1 MNVALSFVVLTLLMV
16 VAVLGVL
23 VWSLWRP
30 PVQAA
35 ADAHEQANAQ
45 VYRDQSADLA
55 REHALGHLNDAEY
68 AQALEELKLRLR
80 DDWASGPVQ
89 AQSGV
94 INRPRKTVLALCMM
108 LPVCAVLLYGA
119 WGSPMGLDPAALAR
133 SAPDEGPN
141 ATVTPEKIAQM
152 VGQLERRLQ
161 DEPNNVDAWVM
172 LARLQRSQEKFPA
185 SEKSFAKALAMTPD
199 DDLAVERAEVV
210 AQVQGGDFSGEPWAV
225 INRILKANPNQNNAL
240 LLAGSASFSEGRF
253 AQAIQYWERVR
264 ASLPPQSEDINA
276 LDSAL
281 AQARERLAPGRAS
294 DQISS
299 AGRASDRISSA
310 GRASDQPPSSGRSSA
325 QPSTQG
331 GASAPPAP
339 PASPSPPT
347 SVAGARLSGRVS
359 LAPELAAQTSPSDT
373 VFIYATPAQGGRM
386 PLAIVRT
393 TVAALPFDFVLDDS
407 QAMGPQSKLSSASEV
422 VLKARISKTGQAMA
436 QPGELGVS
444 VGPIKNPS
452 SQLSLVIR
460 GPMP

>member
-1 MNVALSFVVLTLLMV
+1 VNVALSFVVLTLLMV

-68 AQALEELKLRLR
+68 AQAQEELKLRLR
-80 DDWASGPVQ
+80 DDWVSGPVQ
-89 AQSGV
+89 AHGGV
-94 INRPRKTVLALCMM
+94 THRPRKTVLALCLM

-119 WGSPMGLDPAALAR
+119 WGSPMGLDPSALAR

-185 SEKSFAKALAMTPD
+185 SEKSFAKALTLTPD

-294 DQISS
+294 AQLPDS
-299 AGRASDRISSA
+299 GRASAQSPDT
-310 GRASDQPPSSGRSSA
+310 GRTSA
-325 QPSTQG
+325 QP
-331 GASAPPAP
+331 
-339 PASPSPPT
+339 ASPP
-347 SVAGARLSGRVS
+347 SVSNARIAGRVS
-359 LAPELAAQTSPSDT
+359 LAPELVTQTSPSDT

-444 VGPIKNPS
+444 LGPIKNPS
-452 SQLSLVIR
+452 NQLSLVIR
-460 GPMP
+460 GPLP

>member
-68 AQALEELKLRLR
+68 AQAQEELKLRLR
-80 DDWASGPVQ
+80 DDWVSGPVQ
-89 AQSGV
+89 AHGGV
-94 INRPRKTVLALCMM
+94 THRPRKTVLALCLM

-185 SEKSFAKALAMTPD
+185 SEKSFAKALTLTPD

-294 DQISS
+294 AQLPDL
-299 AGRASDRISSA
+299 GRASAQSPDT
-310 GRASDQPPSSGRSSA
+310 GRASA
-325 QPSTQG
+325 Q
-331 GASAPPAP
+331 
-339 PASPSPPT
+339 PASPP
-347 SVAGARLSGRVS
+347 SVSNARIAGRVS
-359 LAPELAAQTSPSDT
+359 LAPELVAQTSPNDT

-444 VGPIKNPS
+444 LGPIKNPS
-452 SQLSLVIR
+452 NQLSLVIR
-460 GPMP
+460 GPLP

>member
-1 MNVALSFVVLTLLMV
+1 VNVALSFVALTLLLV

-30 PVQAA
+30 PVRAA
-35 ADAHEQANAQ
+35 ANAHEEANAQ
-45 VYRDQSADLA
+45 VYREQSADLA
-55 REHALGHLNDAEY
+55 REHALGHLNDAEH

-80 DDWASGPVQ
+80 DDWVSGPVQ
-89 AQSGV
+89 AQAGV
-94 INRPRKTVLALCMM
+94 SDRPRKTVLALCLM
-108 LPVCAVLLYGA
+108 LPVCAVLLYGT
-119 WGSPMGLDPAALAR
+119 WGSPMGLDPAALA
-133 SAPDEGPN
+133 SAAPDDGPN

-161 DEPNNVDAWVM
+161 DEPNNMDAWVM
-172 LARLQRSQEKFPA
+172 LARLQRSQEKFAA
-185 SEKSFAKALAMTPD
+185 SEKSFAKALAITAD

-225 INRILKANPNQNNAL
+225 IKRILKANPNQNNAL

-294 DQISS
+294 DQP
-299 AGRASDRISSA
+299 AHPARA
-310 GRASDQPPSSGRSSA
+310 SA
-325 QPSTQG
+325 QPSNA
-331 GASAPPAP
+331 ASANAQPSPSASLTP
-339 PASPSPPT
+339 PASG
-347 SVAGARLSGRVS
+347 GAAARISGRVS

-444 VGPIKNPS
+444 MGPIKNQA

-460 GPMP
+460 GQMP

>member
-1 MNVALSFVVLTLLMV
+1 MNVALTFVVLTLLLV
-16 VAVLGVL
+16 VAVLALL
-23 VWSLWRP
+23 VWSLWRRP
-30 PVQAA
+30 AA
-35 ADAHEQANAQ
+35 APVDAHEQANAQ

-55 REHALGHLNDAEY
+55 RELALGHMSEAEH

-80 DDWASGPVQ
+80 DDSLSSPDVATAGASDK
-89 AQSGV
+89 
-94 INRPRKTVLALCMM
+94 PRKTVLALCLL
-108 LPVCAVLLYGA
+108 LPVCAVLLYGSL
-119 WGSPMGLDPAALAR
+119 GTPLGLDPAALAR

-172 LARLQRSQEKFPA
+172 LARLQRSQEKFAA
-185 SEKSFAKALAMTPD
+185 SDKSFAKALSLTPD
-199 DDLAVERAEVV
+199 DDLAIERAEVL
-210 AQVQGGDFSGEPWAV
+210 AQIQGGDFSGEPWAV

-240 LLAGSASFSEGRF
+240 LLAGSASFAEGRF

-264 ASLPPQSEDINA
+264 ASLPPQSEDLNA

-294 DQISS
+294 AQLS
-299 AGRASDRISSA
+299 ASGRASAQPPPAGSA
-310 GRASDQPPSSGRSSA
+310 SAQPPSA
-325 QPSTQG
+325 AST
-331 GASAPPAP
+331 AP
-339 PASPSPPT
+339 
-347 SVAGARLSGRVS
+347 ARISGRVS
-359 LAPELAAQTSPSDT
+359 LAPELAAQTSPGDT

-407 QAMGPQSKLSSASEV
+407 QAMGPQTKLSSASEV
-422 VLKARISKTGQAMA
+422 VLKARISKTGQAMP
-436 QPGELGVS
+436 QPGEFGVS
-444 VGPIKNPS
+444 IGPIKN
-452 SQLSLVIR
+452 QTNQVSLVIR

>member
-1 MNVALSFVVLTLLMV
+1 
-16 VAVLGVL
+16 
-23 VWSLWRP
+23 
-30 PVQAA
+30 
-35 ADAHEQANAQ
+35 
-45 VYRDQSADLA
+45 
-55 REHALGHLNDAEY
+55 
-68 AQALEELKLRLR
+68 
-80 DDWASGPVQ
+80 
-89 AQSGV
+89 
-94 INRPRKTVLALCMM
+94 
-108 LPVCAVLLYGA
+108 
-119 WGSPMGLDPAALAR
+119 LDPSALAR

-152 VGQLERRLQ
+152 AGQLERRLQ

-185 SEKSFAKALAMTPD
+185 SEKSFAKALALTPD

-294 DQISS
+294 DQPPVTGSASAQSS
-299 AGRASDRISSA
+299 NAGAA
-310 GRASDQPPSSGRSSA
+310 SA
-325 QPSTQG
+325 QPPVSTG
-331 GASAPPAP
+331 TSNNPP
-339 PASPSPPT
+339 PAST
-347 SVAGARLSGRVS
+347 AAARIAGRVS
-359 LAPELAAQTSPSDT
+359 LAPELLAQTSPSDT
-373 VFIYATPAQGGRM
+373 VFVYATPAQGGRM

-444 VGPIKNPS
+444 LGPIKNPS
-452 SQLSLVIR
+452 NQLSLVIR
-460 GPMP
+460 GPLP

>member
-1 MNVALSFVVLTLLMV
+1 VNVALSFVALTLLMV

-30 PVQAA
+30 PVLAA
-35 ADAHEQANAQ
+35 ADAHEEANAQ

-80 DDWASGPVQ
+80 DDWVSGPVQ
-89 AQSGV
+89 APTVASD
-94 INRPRKTVLALCMM
+94 RPRKTVLALCLM
-108 LPVCAVLLYGA
+108 LPVCAVLLYGT

-133 SAPDEGPN
+133 SAPDDGPN

-161 DEPNNVDAWVM
+161 DEPNNVDVWVM

-185 SEKSFAKALAMTPD
+185 SEKSFAKALALTPD

-210 AQVQGGDFSGEPWAV
+210 AQLQGGDFSGEPWAV
-225 INRILKANPNQNNAL
+225 INRILKAKPNQNNAL

-253 AQAIQYWERVR
+253 AQAIQHWERVR

-299 AGRASDRISSA
+299 AGRASDQSLA
-310 GRASDQPPSSGRSSA
+310 TGRASDQASNSASASA
-325 QPSTQG
+325 QPAFPT
-331 GASAPPAP
+331 
-339 PASPSPPT
+339 SPSTPT
-347 SVAGARLSGRVS
+347 SVAAARIAGRVS

-444 VGPIKNPS
+444 VGPVKNPS

>member
-1 MNVALSFVVLTLLMV
+1 MNVALSFVALTLLMV

-55 REHALGHLNDAEY
+55 REHGLGHLNDAEY

-80 DDWASGPVQ
+80 DDWVSGPVQ
-89 AQSGV
+89 AHGGV
-94 INRPRKTVLALCMM
+94 THRPRKTVLALCLM

-119 WGSPMGLDPAALAR
+119 WGSPMGLDPSALAR

-185 SEKSFAKALAMTPD
+185 SEKSFAKALALTPD

-294 DQISS
+294 DQPPVTGSASAQSS
-299 AGRASDRISSA
+299 NAGAA
-310 GRASDQPPSSGRSSA
+310 SA
-325 QPSTQG
+325 QPPVSTG
-331 GASAPPAP
+331 TSNNPP
-339 PASPSPPT
+339 PAST
-347 SVAGARLSGRVS
+347 AAARIAGRVS
-359 LAPELAAQTSPSDT
+359 LAPELLAQTSPSDT
-373 VFIYATPAQGGRM
+373 VFVYATPAQGGRM

-444 VGPIKNPS
+444 LGPIKNPS

>member
-1 MNVALSFVVLTLLMV
+1 MNVALTFVVLTLLLV
-16 VAVLGVL
+16 VAVLALL
-23 VWSLWRP
+23 VWSLWRRP
-30 PVQAA
+30 AA
-35 ADAHEQANAQ
+35 APVDAHEQANAQ

-55 REHALGHLNDAEY
+55 RELALGHMSEAEH
-68 AQALEELKLRLR
+68 AQALEELKWRLR
-80 DDWASGPVQ
+80 DDSLSNPDVATTG
-89 AQSGV
+89 ATDK
-94 INRPRKTVLALCMM
+94 PRKTVLALCLM
-108 LPVCAVLLYGA
+108 LPVCAVLLYGSL
-119 WGSPMGLDPAALAR
+119 GTPLGLDPAALAR

-172 LARLQRSQEKFPA
+172 LARLQRSQEKFAA
-185 SEKSFAKALAMTPD
+185 SDKSFAKALSLTPD
-199 DDLAVERAEVV
+199 DDLAIERAEVL
-210 AQVQGGDFSGEPWAV
+210 AQIQGGDFSGEPWAV

-240 LLAGSASFSEGRF
+240 LLAGSASFAEGRF

-264 ASLPPQSEDINA
+264 ASLPPQSEDLNA

-294 DQISS
+294 AQLSDS
-299 AGRASDRISSA
+299 GRASAQQSPASTSA
-310 GRASDQPPSSGRSSA
+310 QPPSA
-325 QPSTQG
+325 
-331 GASAPPAP
+331 ASAAPA
-339 PASPSPPT
+339 
-347 SVAGARLSGRVS
+347 RISGRVS
-359 LAPELAAQTSPSDT
+359 LAPELAAQTSPGDT

-444 VGPIKNPS
+444 LGPIKNPS

>member
-45 VYRDQSADLA
+45 VYRDQSTDLA

-80 DDWASGPVQ
+80 DDWVSGPLQ

-94 INRPRKTVLALCMM
+94 INRPRKTVLALCLT

-119 WGSPMGLDPAALAR
+119 WGSPMGLDPAALAQ

-161 DEPNNVDAWVM
+161 DEPNNMDAWVM

-185 SEKSFAKALAMTPD
+185 SEKSFAKALALAPD
-199 DDLAVERAEVV
+199 DDLAIERAEVV

-294 DQISS
+294 AQS
-299 AGRASDRISSA
+299 A
-310 GRASDQPPSSGRSSA
+310 PSGLASA
-325 QPSTQG
+325 Q
-331 GASAPPAP
+331 PAP
-339 PASPSPPT
+339 PASPST
-347 SVAGARLSGRVS
+347 SSSVAAARIAGRVS

-444 VGPIKNPS
+444 LGPIKNPS

>member
-1 MNVALSFVVLTLLMV
+1 MNVALTFVVLTLLLV
-16 VAVLGVL
+16 VAVLALL
-23 VWSLWRP
+23 VWSLWRRP
-30 PVQAA
+30 AA
-35 ADAHEQANAQ
+35 APVDAHEQANAQ

-55 REHALGHLNDAEY
+55 RELSLGHMSEAEH
-68 AQALEELKLRLR
+68 AQALEELKWRLR
-80 DDWASGPVQ
+80 DDSLSSPDVATAGASDK
-89 AQSGV
+89 
-94 INRPRKTVLALCMM
+94 PRKTVLALCLM
-108 LPVCAVLLYGA
+108 LPVCAVLLYGSL
-119 WGSPMGLDPAALAR
+119 GTPLGLDPAALAR

-172 LARLQRSQEKFPA
+172 LARLQRSQEKFAA
-185 SEKSFAKALAMTPD
+185 SDKSFAKALSLTPD
-199 DDLAVERAEVV
+199 DDLAIERAEVL
-210 AQVQGGDFSGEPWAV
+210 AQIQGGDFSGEPWAV

-240 LLAGSASFSEGRF
+240 LLAGSASFAEGRF

-264 ASLPPQSEDINA
+264 ASLPPQSEDLNA

-294 DQISS
+294 AQLPDL
-299 AGRASDRISSA
+299 GRASAQLPPAVSTSA
-310 GRASDQPPSSGRSSA
+310 QPPSA
-325 QPSTQG
+325 
-331 GASAPPAP
+331 ASAVPA
-339 PASPSPPT
+339 
-347 SVAGARLSGRVS
+347 RISGRVS
-359 LAPELAAQTSPSDT
+359 LAPELAAQTSPGDT

-407 QAMGPQSKLSSASEV
+407 QAMGPQTKLSSAGEV
-422 VLKARISKTGQAMA
+422 VLKARISKTGQAMP

-444 VGPIKNPS
+444 IGPIKN
-452 SQLSLVIR
+452 QTNQVSLVIR

>member
-68 AQALEELKLRLR
+68 AQAQEELKLRLR
-80 DDWASGPVQ
+80 DDWVSGPVQ
-89 AQSGV
+89 AHGGV
-94 INRPRKTVLALCMM
+94 THRPRKTVLALCLM

-185 SEKSFAKALAMTPD
+185 SEKSFAKALTLTPD

-294 DQISS
+294 AQLPDL
-299 AGRASDRISSA
+299 GRASAQSPDT
-310 GRASDQPPSSGRSSA
+310 GRTSA
-325 QPSTQG
+325 QP
-331 GASAPPAP
+331 
-339 PASPSPPT
+339 ASPP
-347 SVAGARLSGRVS
+347 SVSNARIAGRVS
-359 LAPELAAQTSPSDT
+359 LAPELVAQTSPNDT

-422 VLKARISKTGQAMA
+422 VVKARISKTGQAMA

-444 VGPIKNPS
+444 LGPIKNPS
-452 SQLSLVIR
+452 NQLSLVIR
-460 GPMP
+460 GPLP

>member
-1 MNVALSFVVLTLLMV
+1 MNVALSFVALTLLMV

-55 REHALGHLNDAEY
+55 REHGLGHLNDAEY

-80 DDWASGPVQ
+80 DDWVSGPVQ
-89 AQSGV
+89 AHGGV
-94 INRPRKTVLALCMM
+94 THRPRKTVLALCLM

-119 WGSPMGLDPAALAR
+119 WGSPMGLDPSALAR

-185 SEKSFAKALAMTPD
+185 SEKSFAKALTLTPD

-294 DQISS
+294 V
-299 AGRASDRISSA
+299 
-310 GRASDQPPSSGRSSA
+310 QPPVTGSASAQSSNAGAASA
-325 QPSTQG
+325 QPPVSTG
-331 GASAPPAP
+331 TSNNPP
-339 PASPSPPT
+339 PAST
-347 SVAGARLSGRVS
+347 AAARIAGRVS
-359 LAPELAAQTSPSDT
+359 LAPELLAQTSPSDT
-373 VFIYATPAQGGRM
+373 VFVYATPAQGGRM

-444 VGPIKNPS
+444 LGPIKNPS
-452 SQLSLVIR
+452 NQLSLVIR
-460 GPMP
+460 GPLP

>member
-1 MNVALSFVVLTLLMV
+1 MNVALSFVALTLLMV

-30 PVQAA
+30 PVQTA
-35 ADAHEQANAQ
+35 ADAHEEANAQ

-55 REHALGHLNDAEY
+55 REHTLGHLNDTEY

-80 DDWASGPVQ
+80 DDWVSGPVQ
-89 AQSGV
+89 AQTGASE
-94 INRPRKTVLALCMM
+94 RPRKTVLALCLM
-108 LPVCAVLLYGA
+108 LPVCAVLLYGT
-119 WGSPMGLDPAALAR
+119 WGSPMGLDPAALAS

-185 SEKSFAKALAMTPD
+185 SEKSFAKALALTPD

-210 AQVQGGDFSGEPWAV
+210 AQVQGGDFSGEPWSV

-264 ASLPPQSEDINA
+264 ASLSPQSQDINA

-281 AQARERLAPGRAS
+281 AQARERLAPVRASEQLPASGRA
-294 DQISS
+294 
-299 AGRASDRISSA
+299 
-310 GRASDQPPSSGRSSA
+310 SA
-325 QPSTQG
+325 QPSNS
-331 GASAPPAP
+331 ASASAQ
-339 PASPSPPT
+339 PT
-347 SVAGARLSGRVS
+347 SPTSAPTPPSVVAARIAGRVS

-444 VGPIKNPS
+444 LGPIKNPS

>member
-1 MNVALSFVVLTLLMV
+1 MNVALSFVALTLLMV

-55 REHALGHLNDAEY
+55 REHGLGHLNDAEY

-80 DDWASGPVQ
+80 DDWVSGPVQ
-89 AQSGV
+89 AQTGASD
-94 INRPRKTVLALCMM
+94 RPRKTVLALCLM
-108 LPVCAVLLYGA
+108 LPVCAVLLYGT
-119 WGSPMGLDPAALAR
+119 WGSPMGLDPAALAL
-133 SAPDEGPN
+133 SAPDDGPN

-152 VGQLERRLQ
+152 AGQLERRLQ

-185 SEKSFAKALAMTPD
+185 SEKSFAKALALAAD

-210 AQVQGGDFSGEPWAV
+210 AQVQGGDFSGEPWSV

-264 ASLPPQSEDINA
+264 ASLSPQSEDINA

-294 DQISS
+294 
-299 AGRASDRISSA
+299 A
-310 GRASDQPPSSGRSSA
+310 QPPVTGSASAQSSNAGAASA
-325 QPSTQG
+325 QPPVSTG
-331 GASAPPAP
+331 TSNNPP
-339 PASPSPPT
+339 PAST
-347 SVAGARLSGRVS
+347 AAARIAGRVS
-359 LAPELAAQTSPSDT
+359 LAPELLAQTSPSDT
-373 VFIYATPAQGGRM
+373 VFVYATPAQGGRM

-444 VGPIKNPS
+444 LGPIKNTS
-452 SQLSLVIR
+452 NQLSLVIR

>member
-1 MNVALSFVVLTLLMV
+1 MV

-55 REHALGHLNDAEY
+55 REHGLGHLNDAEY

-80 DDWASGPVQ
+80 DDWVSGPVQ
-89 AQSGV
+89 AHGGV
-94 INRPRKTVLALCMM
+94 THRPRKTVLALCLM

-119 WGSPMGLDPAALAR
+119 WGSPMGLDPSALAR

-185 SEKSFAKALAMTPD
+185 SEKSFAKALALTPD

-294 DQISS
+294 V
-299 AGRASDRISSA
+299 
-310 GRASDQPPSSGRSSA
+310 QPPVTGSASAQSSNAGAASA
-325 QPSTQG
+325 QPPVSTG
-331 GASAPPAP
+331 TSNNPP
-339 PASPSPPT
+339 PAST
-347 SVAGARLSGRVS
+347 AAARIAGRVS
-359 LAPELAAQTSPSDT
+359 LAPELLAQTSPSDT
-373 VFIYATPAQGGRM
+373 VFVYATPAQGGRM

-444 VGPIKNPS
+444 LGPIKNPS
-452 SQLSLVIR
+452 NQLSLVIR
-460 GPMP
+460 GPLP

>member
-1 MNVALSFVVLTLLMV
+1 VNVALSFVALTLLMV

-30 PVQAA
+30 PVLAA
-35 ADAHEQANAQ
+35 ADAHEEANAQ

-55 REHALGHLNDAEY
+55 REHALGHLSDAEY

-80 DDWASGPVQ
+80 DDWVSGPVQ
-89 AQSGV
+89 APTVASD
-94 INRPRKTVLALCMM
+94 RPRKTVLALCLM
-108 LPVCAVLLYGA
+108 LPVCAVLLYGT

-133 SAPDEGPN
+133 SAPDDGPN

-161 DEPNNVDAWVM
+161 DEPNNVDVWVM

-185 SEKSFAKALAMTPD
+185 SEKSFAKALALTPD

-210 AQVQGGDFSGEPWAV
+210 AQLQGGDFSGEPWAV
-225 INRILKANPNQNNAL
+225 INRILKAKPNQNNAL

-253 AQAIQYWERVR
+253 AQAIQHWERVR

-299 AGRASDRISSA
+299 AGRASDQASNSA
-310 GRASDQPPSSGRSSA
+310 SASA
-325 QPSTQG
+325 QPAFPT
-331 GASAPPAP
+331 
-339 PASPSPPT
+339 SPSTPT
-347 SVAGARLSGRVS
+347 SVAAARIAGRVS

-444 VGPIKNPS
+444 VGPVKNPS

>member
-1 MNVALSFVVLTLLMV
+1 VNVALSFVVLTLLMV

-68 AQALEELKLRLR
+68 AQAQEELKLRLR
-80 DDWASGPVQ
+80 DDWVSGPVQ
-89 AQSGV
+89 AHGGV
-94 INRPRKTVLALCMM
+94 THRPRKTVLALCLM

-119 WGSPMGLDPAALAR
+119 WGSPMGLDPSALAR

-185 SEKSFAKALAMTPD
+185 SEKSFAKALTLTPD

-294 DQISS
+294 DQPPVTGSASAQSS
-299 AGRASDRISSA
+299 NAGAA
-310 GRASDQPPSSGRSSA
+310 SA
-325 QPSTQG
+325 QPPVSTG
-331 GASAPPAP
+331 TSNNPP
-339 PASPSPPT
+339 PAST
-347 SVAGARLSGRVS
+347 AAARIAGRVS
-359 LAPELAAQTSPSDT
+359 LAPELLAQTSPSDT
-373 VFIYATPAQGGRM
+373 VFVYATPAQGGRM

-444 VGPIKNPS
+444 LGPIKNPS
-452 SQLSLVIR
+452 NQLSLVIR
-460 GPMP
+460 GPLP

>member
-1 MNVALSFVVLTLLMV
+1 VNVALSFVALTLLMV

-55 REHALGHLNDAEY
+55 REHGLGHLNDAEY

-80 DDWASGPVQ
+80 DDWVSGPVQ
-89 AQSGV
+89 AHGGV
-94 INRPRKTVLALCMM
+94 THRPRKTVLALCLM

-119 WGSPMGLDPAALAR
+119 WGSPMGLDPSALAR

-185 SEKSFAKALAMTPD
+185 SEKSFAKALALTPD

-294 DQISS
+294 DQPPVTGSASAQSS
-299 AGRASDRISSA
+299 NAGAA
-310 GRASDQPPSSGRSSA
+310 SA
-325 QPSTQG
+325 QPPVSTG
-331 GASAPPAP
+331 TSNNPP
-339 PASPSPPT
+339 PAST
-347 SVAGARLSGRVS
+347 AAARIAGRVS
-359 LAPELAAQTSPSDT
+359 LAPELLAQTSPSDT
-373 VFIYATPAQGGRM
+373 VFVYATPAQGGRM

-444 VGPIKNPS
+444 LGPIKNPS
-452 SQLSLVIR
+452 NQLSLVIR
-460 GPMP
+460 GPLP

>member
-1 MNVALSFVVLTLLMV
+1 MNVALTFVVLTLLLV
-16 VAVLGVL
+16 VAVLALL
-23 VWSLWRP
+23 VWSLWRRP
-30 PVQAA
+30 AA
-35 ADAHEQANAQ
+35 APVDAHEQANAQ

-55 REHALGHLNDAEY
+55 RELALGHMSEAEH

-80 DDWASGPVQ
+80 DDSLSSPDVATAGASDK
-89 AQSGV
+89 
-94 INRPRKTVLALCMM
+94 PRKTVLALCLL
-108 LPVCAVLLYGA
+108 LPVCAVLLYGSL
-119 WGSPMGLDPAALAR
+119 GTPLGLDPAALAR

-172 LARLQRSQEKFPA
+172 LARLQRSQEKFAA
-185 SEKSFAKALAMTPD
+185 SDKSFAKALSLTPD
-199 DDLAVERAEVV
+199 DDLAIERAEVL
-210 AQVQGGDFSGEPWAV
+210 AQIQGGDFSGEPWAV

-240 LLAGSASFSEGRF
+240 LLAGSASFAEGRF

-264 ASLPPQSEDINA
+264 ASLPPQSEDLNA

-294 DQISS
+294 AQLSDS
-299 AGRASDRISSA
+299 GRASAQPPPA
-310 GRASDQPPSSGRSSA
+310 GSPSTQPPSA
-325 QPSTQG
+325 AST
-331 GASAPPAP
+331 AP
-339 PASPSPPT
+339 
-347 SVAGARLSGRVS
+347 ARISGRVS
-359 LAPELAAQTSPSDT
+359 LAPELAAQTSPGDT

-407 QAMGPQSKLSSASEV
+407 QAMGPQTKLSSASEV
-422 VLKARISKTGQAMA
+422 VLKARISKTGQAMP

-444 VGPIKNPS
+444 IGPIKNQT
-452 SQLSLVIR
+452 SQVSLVIR

>member
-1 MNVALSFVVLTLLMV
+1 VNVALSFVALTLLMV

-68 AQALEELKLRLR
+68 AQAQEELKLRLR
-80 DDWASGPVQ
+80 DDWVSGPVQ
-89 AQSGV
+89 AHGGV
-94 INRPRKTVLALCMM
+94 THRPRKTVLALCLM

-119 WGSPMGLDPAALAR
+119 WGSPMGLDPSALAR

-185 SEKSFAKALAMTPD
+185 SEKSFAKALTLTPD

-294 DQISS
+294 AQS
-299 AGRASDRISSA
+299 A
-310 GRASDQPPSSGRSSA
+310 PSGGISA
-325 QPSTQG
+325 QP
-331 GASAPPAP
+331 
-339 PASPSPPT
+339 ASPP
-347 SVAGARLSGRVS
+347 SVSNARIAGRVS
-359 LAPELAAQTSPSDT
+359 LAPELVTQTSPSDT

-444 VGPIKNPS
+444 LGPIKNPS
-452 SQLSLVIR
+452 NQLSLVIR
-460 GPMP
+460 GPLP

>member
-45 VYRDQSADLA
+45 VYRDQSTDLA

-80 DDWASGPVQ
+80 DDWVSGPLQ

-94 INRPRKTVLALCMM
+94 INRPRKTVLALCLT

-119 WGSPMGLDPAALAR
+119 WGSPMGLDPAALAQ

-141 ATVTPEKIAQM
+141 STVTPEKIAQM

-161 DEPNNVDAWVM
+161 DEPNNMDAWVM

-185 SEKSFAKALAMTPD
+185 SEKSFAKALALAPD
-199 DDLAVERAEVV
+199 DDLAIERAEVV

-264 ASLPPQSEDINA
+264 ASLPPQSEDLNA

-294 DQISS
+294 AQS
-299 AGRASDRISSA
+299 A
-310 GRASDQPPSSGRSSA
+310 PSGLASA
-325 QPSTQG
+325 QP
-331 GASAPPAP
+331 AS
-339 PASPSPPT
+339 PASPSTPS
-347 SVAGARLSGRVS
+347 SVAAARIAGRVS

-444 VGPIKNPS
+444 LGPIKNPS

>member
-1 MNVALSFVVLTLLMV
+1 MNVALSFVALTLLMV

-68 AQALEELKLRLR
+68 AQAQEELKLRLR
-80 DDWASGPVQ
+80 DDWVSGPVQ
-89 AQSGV
+89 AHGGV
-94 INRPRKTVLALCMM
+94 THRPRKTVLALCLM

-185 SEKSFAKALAMTPD
+185 SEKSFAKALTLTPD

-294 DQISS
+294 AQLPDS
-299 AGRASDRISSA
+299 GRASAQSA
-310 GRASDQPPSSGRSSA
+310 PSGGISA
-325 QPSTQG
+325 QP
-331 GASAPPAP
+331 
-339 PASPSPPT
+339 ASPP
-347 SVAGARLSGRVS
+347 SVSNARIAGRVS
-359 LAPELAAQTSPSDT
+359 LAPELVAQTSPGDT

-444 VGPIKNPS
+444 LGPIKNPS
-452 SQLSLVIR
+452 NQLSLVIR
-460 GPMP
+460 GPLP

>member
-1 MNVALSFVVLTLLMV
+1 M
-16 VAVLGVL
+16 
-23 VWSLWRP
+23 
-30 PVQAA
+30 
-35 ADAHEQANAQ
+35 
-45 VYRDQSADLA
+45 YRDQSADLA

-68 AQALEELKLRLR
+68 AQAQEELKLRLR
-80 DDWASGPVQ
+80 DDWVSGPVQ
-89 AQSGV
+89 AHGGV
-94 INRPRKTVLALCMM
+94 THRPRKTVLALCLM

-185 SEKSFAKALAMTPD
+185 SEKSFAKALTLTPD

-294 DQISS
+294 AQLPDS
-299 AGRASDRISSA
+299 GRASAQSA
-310 GRASDQPPSSGRSSA
+310 PS
-325 QPSTQG
+325 G
-331 GASAPPAP
+331 GASAQPP
-339 PASPSPPT
+339 
-347 SVAGARLSGRVS
+347 SVASTAPARISGRVS
-359 LAPELAAQTSPSDT
+359 LAPELAAQTSPGDT

-407 QAMGPQSKLSSASEV
+407 QAMGPQTKLSSAGEV
-422 VLKARISKTGQAMA
+422 VLKARISKTGQAMP
-436 QPGELGVS
+436 QPGEFGVS
-444 VGPIKNPS
+444 IGPIKN
-452 SQLSLVIR
+452 QTNQVSLVIR
-460 GPMP
+460 GPLP

>member
-1 MNVALSFVVLTLLMV
+1 MNVALTFVVLTLLLV
-16 VAVLGVL
+16 VAVLAWL
-23 VWSLWRP
+23 VWSLWRRP
-30 PVQAA
+30 AA
-35 ADAHEQANAQ
+35 APVDAHEQANAQ

-55 REHALGHLNDAEY
+55 RELALGHMSEAEH
-68 AQALEELKLRLR
+68 AQALEELKWRLR
-80 DDWASGPVQ
+80 DDSLSNPDVATTG
-89 AQSGV
+89 ATDK
-94 INRPRKTVLALCMM
+94 PRKTVLALCLM
-108 LPVCAVLLYGA
+108 LPVCAVLLYGSL
-119 WGSPMGLDPAALAR
+119 GTPLGLDPAALAR

-172 LARLQRSQEKFPA
+172 LARLQRSQEKFAA
-185 SEKSFAKALAMTPD
+185 SDKSFAKALSLTPD
-199 DDLAVERAEVV
+199 DDLAIERAEVL
-210 AQVQGGDFSGEPWAV
+210 AQIQGGDFSGEPWAV

-240 LLAGSASFSEGRF
+240 LLAGSASFAEGRF

-264 ASLPPQSEDINA
+264 ASLPPQSEDLNA

-294 DQISS
+294 AQLPDS
-299 AGRASDRISSA
+299 GRASAQSPDTGRTSA
-310 GRASDQPPSSGRSSA
+310 QSAPSGGISA
-325 QPSTQG
+325 QP
-331 GASAPPAP
+331 
-339 PASPSPPT
+339 ASPP
-347 SVAGARLSGRVS
+347 SVSNARIAGRVS
-359 LAPELAAQTSPSDT
+359 LAPELVAQTSPSDT

-444 VGPIKNPS
+444 LGPIKNPS
-452 SQLSLVIR
+452 NQLSLVIR
-460 GPMP
+460 GPLP

>member
-1 MNVALSFVVLTLLMV
+1 VNVALSFVALTLLMV

-30 PVQAA
+30 PVLAA
-35 ADAHEQANAQ
+35 ADAHEEANAQ

-55 REHALGHLNDAEY
+55 REHTLGHLNDAEY

-80 DDWASGPVQ
+80 DDWVSGPVQ
-89 AQSGV
+89 AQAGLSD
-94 INRPRKTVLALCMM
+94 RPRKTVLALCLM
-108 LPVCAVLLYGA
+108 LPVCAVLLYGT
-119 WGSPMGLDPAALAR
+119 WGSPMGLDPAALAS
-133 SAPDEGPN
+133 SAPDDGPN

-161 DEPNNVDAWVM
+161 DEPNNMDAWVM

-185 SEKSFAKALAMTPD
+185 SEKSFAKALAIAAD

-294 DQISS
+294 DQLPAS
-299 AGRASDRISSA
+299 GRAS
-310 GRASDQPPSSGRSSA
+310 A
-325 QPSTQG
+325 QPLNS
-331 GASAPPAP
+331 ASASVQS
-339 PASPSPPT
+339 ASPTNPSTSP
-347 SVAGARLSGRVS
+347 SVAAARIAGRVS

>member
-1 MNVALSFVVLTLLMV
+1 MNVALTFVVLTLLLV
-16 VAVLGVL
+16 VAVLALL
-23 VWSLWRP
+23 VWSLWRRP
-30 PVQAA
+30 AA
-35 ADAHEQANAQ
+35 APVDAHEQANAQ

-55 REHALGHLNDAEY
+55 RELALGHMSEAEH

-80 DDWASGPVQ
+80 DDSLSSPDVATAGASDK
-89 AQSGV
+89 
-94 INRPRKTVLALCMM
+94 PRKTVLALCLL
-108 LPVCAVLLYGA
+108 LPVCAVLLYGSL
-119 WGSPMGLDPAALAR
+119 GTPLGLDPAALAR

-152 VGQLERRLQ
+152 AGQLERRLQ

-172 LARLQRSQEKFPA
+172 LARLQRSQEKFAA
-185 SEKSFAKALAMTPD
+185 SDKSFAKALSLTPD
-199 DDLAVERAEVV
+199 DDLAIERAEVL
-210 AQVQGGDFSGEPWAV
+210 AQIQGGDFSGEPWAV

-294 DQISS
+294 AQPSE
-299 AGRASDRISSA
+299 AGRASA
-310 GRASDQPPSSGRSSA
+310 QPPVSTSA
-325 QPSTQG
+325 SNNP
-331 GASAPPAP
+331 P
-339 PASPSPPT
+339 PAST
-347 SVAGARLSGRVS
+347 VAARIAGRVS
-359 LAPELAAQTSPSDT
+359 LAPELLAQTSPSDT

-444 VGPIKNPS
+444 LGPIKNPS
-452 SQLSLVIR
+452 NQLSLVIR
-460 GPMP
+460 GPLP

>member
-1 MNVALSFVVLTLLMV
+1 VNVALSFVALTLLMV

-55 REHALGHLNDAEY
+55 REHGLGHLNDAEY

-80 DDWASGPVQ
+80 DDWVSGPVQ
-89 AQSGV
+89 AHGGV
-94 INRPRKTVLALCMM
+94 THRPRKTVLALCLM

-119 WGSPMGLDPAALAR
+119 WGSPMGLDPSALAR

-185 SEKSFAKALAMTPD
+185 SEKSFAKALALTPD

-294 DQISS
+294 
-299 AGRASDRISSA
+299 A
-310 GRASDQPPSSGRSSA
+310 QPPVTGSASAQSSNAGAASA
-325 QPSTQG
+325 QPPVSTG
-331 GASAPPAP
+331 TSNNPP
-339 PASPSPPT
+339 PAST
-347 SVAGARLSGRVS
+347 AAARIAGRVS
-359 LAPELAAQTSPSDT
+359 LAPELLAQTSPSDT
-373 VFIYATPAQGGRM
+373 VFVYATPAQGGRM

-444 VGPIKNPS
+444 LGPIKNPS
-452 SQLSLVIR
+452 NQLSLVIR
-460 GPMP
+460 GPLP